1 MFDGMT
7 WLNEP
12 IHWTAGRESLSVTS
26 APETD
31 FWRKTHYGFTHDNGH
46 FLHREVAGD
55 FTATV
60 TLSGD
65 FHSLYDQ
72 AGLMIRGSERTWL
85 KTGVEYTDDALH
97 LSTVL
102 TNGRSDWSVTPLPR
116 TPAEVTLQV
125 TCHGSTVRTQ
135 YLQPA
140 GMIGQWQMLRLG
152 HLPLKDTC
160 QVGIMTCSP
169 TRGGLHT
176 HFRDLSIKTSHAIDL
191 HPH

>member
-12 IHWTAGRESLSVTS
+12 GQWTAGRKSLSVTS

-31 FWRKTHYGFTHDNGH
+31 FWQKTHYGFIHDNGH

-60 TLSGD
+60 TLSGA
-65 FHSLYDQ
+65 FHTLYDQ
-72 AGLMIRGSERTWL
+72 AGLMIRDSEQTWL

-102 TNGRSDWSVTPLPR
+102 TNGRSDWSVTPLPH
-116 TPAEVTLQV
+116 TPTEVTLQV
-125 TCHGSTVRTQ
+125 TRQGSTVRTQ
-135 YLQPA
+135 YLQST
-140 GMIGQWQMLRLG
+140 GMNGQWQMMRLG
-152 HLPLKDTC
+152 HLPLRDTC
-160 QVGIMTCSP
+160 QIGIMTCSP
-169 TRGGLHT
+169 TRGGLRT
-176 HFRDLSIKTSHAIDL
+176 QFKDFSVTTSPAIDL
-191 HPH
+191 HAH

>member
-12 IHWTAGRESLSVTS
+12 VRWTAGSESLNVTS

-31 FWRKTHYGFTHDNGH
+31 FWRKTHYGFIHDNGH
-46 FLHREVAGD
+46 FLHRDVFGD

-60 TLSGD
+60 TLSGE
-65 FHSLYDQ
+65 FHTLYDQ
-72 AGLMIRGSERTWL
+72 AGLMIRNSEQTWV
-85 KTGVEYTDDALH
+85 KTGVEYTDDAVY

-102 TNGRSDWSVTPLPR
+102 TNGCSDWSVTPLPH
-116 TPAEVTLQV
+116 TPAEVTIQV
-125 TCHGSTVRTQ
+125 TRQGSTVRTQ

-169 TRGGLHT
+169 KRGGLRT
-176 HFRDLSIKTSHAIDL
+176 NFRDFSITASQTLDL